1 MSNKKQRLVR
11 YREIAETTTK
21 LDFVSSIKK
30 AMADYFVS
38 ALAKR
43 LGYEKPLKLNDIEIH
58 GEDIFMIYTTTKKD
72 NAFVTVR
79 PEIIEE
85 VEK

>member
-1 MSNKKQRLVR
+1 MTNKKQRLVR
-11 YREIAETTTK
+11 CREIAETTTH
-21 LDFVSSIKK
+21 LDLVTGIKK

-38 ALAKR
+38 VLAKR
-43 LGYEKPLKLNDIEIH
+43 LGYEKALKLNDVEIH
-58 GEDIFMIYTTTKKD
+58 GNELFMIYTTTKKD
-72 NAFVTVR
+72 NSFVTVK

>member
-1 MSNKKQRLVR
+1 MTKKQRLVR
-11 YREIAETTTK
+11 CREIAETTEK
-21 LDFVSSIKK
+21 LDLLSSIKK
-30 AMADYFVS
+30 SIADYFVS

-43 LGYEKPLKLNDIEIH
+43 LGYEKPLKLNDVEIH
-58 GEDIFMIYTTTKKD
+58 GNDVFMIYTTTKKD
-72 NAFVTVR
+72 NTFVTVK

>member
-1 MSNKKQRLVR
+1 MTKKQRLVR
-11 YREIAETTTK
+11 CKTERKTITK
-21 LDFVSSIKK
+21 LDFISSIKK

-43 LGYEKPLKLNDIEIH
+43 LGYTKALKLNDIEIH
-58 GEDIFMIYTTTKKD
+58 GKDVFMIYTTTKKD
-72 NAFVTVR
+72 DTFVTVK

-85 VEK
+85 VER